1 MIRFLVPA
9 CLAACLY
16 APVSAFAIVNVEQAI
31 IGPKQDGLHNHVEAS
46 VDGASGNTV
55 KNSTRAEWLS
65 AWQHGRYTEFLLL
78 QYAYGRSNGQIDTN
92 RFFVHLR
99 HRTQVST
106 HWAVEAFAQAGR
118 DPFARVDLRTLLG
131 GGVRWTLLEQVEKA
145 AIYLG
150 LGAFYEHER
159 LSPRLGTTDPLDSR
173 LWRGNVYLVLKRQL
187 SSQFRAYSTTYY
199 QPALRYPG
207 DFRLLEQLA
216 GVVVLYENL
225 NLKLS
230 LDVTHDSRP
239 PQGVKPTDVRYS
251 TGITID
257 F

>member
-1 MIRFLVPA
+1 MYRLILLALA
-9 CLAACLY
+9 CLCV
-16 APVSAFAIVNVEQAI
+16 PIPAFAIVNVEQAI
-31 IGPKQDGLHNHVEAS
+31 IGPEQDGLHTHVEVA

-55 KNSTRAEWLS
+55 KNSSKAELLS
-65 AWQHGRYTEFLLL
+65 QWKHGRHTEFLLL

-92 RFFVHLR
+92 RAFAHLR
-99 HRTQVST
+99 HRTQVSQ
-106 HWAVEAFAQAGR
+106 HWAVEGFAQAGR
-118 DPFARVDLRTLLG
+118 DPFARIDLRTLLG
-131 GGVRWTLLEQVEKA
+131 AGLRWTLLEQVEKA

-159 LSPRLGTTDPLDSR
+159 LSPRLGTTDALDSR

-199 QPALRYPG
+199 QPALRYPA
-207 DFRLLEQLA
+207 DCRLLEQLA
-216 GVVVLYENL
+216 GVVSLYENL

-230 LDVTHDSRP
+230 VDVTHDSRP

-251 TGITID
+251 TGLTID